1 MKFVMKM
8 ENGPRPARA
17 ELTPRAK
24 PRSGSKPKTAYGPLA
39 LRPRSACQAA
49 MRPEMETGPSAR
61 SRSARPALQ
70 AATWAWAGKVS
81 SRLGRN
87 SVR

>member
-1 MKFVMKM
+1 M

-17 ELTPRAK
+17 EFTRA
-24 PRSGSKPKTAYGPLA
+24 PGREADPKPKPAHGPLA
-39 LRPRSACQAA
+39 LRPRSPCQAA
-49 MRPEMETGPSAR
+49 MRPEMEISSAAR

-81 SRLGRN
+81 SLLG
-87 SVR
+87 